1 MHDPYVEFL
10 NLRAGGLRELHGYDN
25 QAQVRAQ
32 GLHIGPVRRWAG
44 THDALPTSEFLFHR
58 VRYLLQTWRER
69 ERRSPLRAP
78 GAHCHVSLPRRGAGG
93 NRPQAVTFD
102 RI

>member
-25 QAQVRAQ
+25 QSQVRAR

-58 VRYLLQTWRER
+58 VRYLLQTVQPAQ
-69 ERRSPLRAP
+69 STVNVARART
-78 GAHCHVSLPRRGAGG
+78 AIYTCA
-93 NRPQAVTFD
+93 RPVHTV
-102 RI
+102 I